1 MVIVFISCAAS
12 IVDEVLS
19 RRVAGVA
26 VLFSTTITSVLLVV
40 EMAGGMIAAKL
51 YIGFRKYMCLAV

>member
-40 EMAGGMIAAKL
+40 EMAGGMITKL
-51 YIGFRKYMCLAV
+51 YIEFRKKYMCLAV

>member
-26 VLFSTTITSVLLVV
+26 VLFSMTITSVLLVV
-40 EMAGGMIAAKL
+40 EMAGGMIVVV
-51 YIGFRKYMCLAV
+51 YWI

>member
-19 RRVAGVA
+19 RRVAGVE

-40 EMAGGMIAAKL
+40 EMAGGMITKL
-51 YIGFRKYMCLAV
+51 YWV